1 VTLGHRAQ
9 TCTKRVQLCTR
20 EAIHYAALKV
30 RSADN
35 RARFLYVPLPAF
47 GCLLTV
53 FAALPGF
60 KLLQPVAGS
69 PEVER
74 LLQSVPNVLQTVTTK
89 NIPQFLCEDPSAK
102 TYRVRA

>member
-1 VTLGHRAQ
+1 MPVNLCALEVPRRELLKAQ
-9 TCTKRVQLCTR
+9 STQKC
-20 EAIHYAALKV
+20 AP
-30 RSADN
+30 
-35 RARFLYVPLPAF
+35 FLYVPLPAF
-47 GCLLTV
+47 GCPLTV

-60 KLLQPVAGS
+60 KLLQCVAGR
-69 PEVER
+69 PEIER